1 MAHRDTPLRTRS
13 TFCRICEAACSLQAE
28 TGNHGQVVRLR
39 PDRQHPVS
47 QGFACAKGT
56 RFVDVAT
63 HPDRLLYPMRRTP
76 DGQYERTTWLA
87 AMRLISERMRPILE
101 RYGPHAIG
109 IYFGNPLAFHTMG
122 AITMLGFMR
131 ALGTRNVFTAG
142 SQDCNNKF
150 AGAQILHGS
159 PLIHPIPDLAH
170 TDFALMLGTN
180 PAVSQ
185 SSFVHLEGGGTVF
198 DQLRRRGARV
208 VWVDPRRTESAKRW
222 GEHLPLRPGTDV
234 FLLLALL
241 DELRDLYQPDP
252 HTEGLATLLELAAQY
267 PVEHAARL
275 SGIEPDRIRELA
287 ATLRQVHRA
296 TFHMSV
302 GVNQGPFGTLCYVIL
317 QALAH
322 LTGNLDRQGGLLF
335 HPLAVWL
342 AKIGRHLGLSRS
354 QPSSRIGSCNNVL
367 MSLPAGIMADEI
379 LTPGAER
386 IRALVVVSGNPLNS
400 VPGGDRLRD
409 AFRKLNCLVAVD
421 LFQNTTGREAD
432 VLLPATSWLERWD
445 VATTTVM
452 FQQAPLIQYAGAIQ
466 PSPGEVRSETRILAD
481 LSRSLGRPLGHWRA
495 LAWLWGHAPWDAALT
510 ALSHLVS
517 LPARLRFRGVQGL
530 LAPSPNPGHYLGR
543 GPCTP
548 GHRIRFWHPELE
560 GERER
565 LRTYIAPSP
574 QTPPRQADTPIEV
587 TLICRRRR
595 LGHNSWLHGASPN
608 GQAEDTAW
616 FAPPDLADLGLPHG
630 GMVRLQTASASLQI
644 YAVPVEEVTAG
655 VVVVPHGLPN
665 ANVNALIPSGVEML
679 EPLSGQHRLTGIP
692 VQVSPGRLPSIT

>member
-1 MAHRDTPLRTRS
+1 MAHRDTPVRTRS
-13 TFCRICEAACSLQAE
+13 TFCRICEAACGLQAE
-28 TGNHGQVVRLR
+28 IDADSQLVRLR
-39 PDRQHPVS
+39 PDRRHPVS

-56 RFVDVAT
+56 RFVEVAT
-63 HPDRLLYPMRRTP
+63 HPDRLFYPLRRNP
-76 DGQYERTTWLA
+76 DGRYERATWTD
-87 AMRLISERMRPILE
+87 AMRLISEGIRPILD

-122 AITMLGFMR
+122 ALTMLGFMR

-159 PLIHPIPDLAH
+159 PLIHPIPDLVH

-185 SSFVHLEGGGTVF
+185 SSFVHLEGGSTVF
-198 DQLRRRGARV
+198 DQLLRRGARV

-222 GEHLPLRPGTDV
+222 GDHLPLRPGTDV

-241 DELRDLYQPDP
+241 VELRDLYQPDTR
-252 HTEGLATLLELAAQY
+252 TEGLETLLALAAQY
-267 PVEHAARL
+267 PVEYAAHL
-275 SGIEPDRIRELA
+275 SGIEPDRIRDLA
-287 ATLRQVHRA
+287 ARLRQARRA

-302 GVNQGPFGTLCYVIL
+302 GVNQGPFGTLCYVAL

-342 AKIGRHLGLSRS
+342 AKIGRHAGISRP

-386 IRALVVVSGNPLNS
+386 IRALIVVSGDPLNS

-409 AFRKLNCLVAVD
+409 AVRKLDCLVAVD

-432 VLLPATSWLERWD
+432 VLLPTTSWVERWD

-452 FQQAPLIQYAGAIQ
+452 LQQAPLIQYAGAIQ
-466 PSPGEVRSETRILAD
+466 PPPGEVRSETRILAD
-481 LSRSLGRPLGHWRA
+481 VSRSIGRPLGHWRA

-510 ALSHLVS
+510 ALSHLGS

-530 LAPSPNPGHYLGR
+530 LAPTPKPGRYLGR
-543 GPCTP
+543 GPRTP
-548 GHRIRFWHPELE
+548 GHRIRFWHPDLE

-565 LRTYIAPSP
+565 LRAYTASL
-574 QTPPRQADTPIEV
+574 QTPRRQAGAPMEL

-595 LGHNSWLHGASPN
+595 LGHNSWLHGALHN
-608 GQAEDTAW
+608 GEAEDAAW
-616 FAPPDLADLGLPHG
+616 LAPTDLADLGLPHG
-630 GMVRLQTASASLQI
+630 GKVRLQTASASLQI
-644 YAVPVEEVTAG
+644 DAVPVDDVTSG

-665 ANVNALIPSGVEML
+665 ANVNALIPSGVEMI

-692 VQVSPGRLPSIT
+692 VRVSPVRLPSLT

>member
-1 MAHRDTPLRTRS
+1 MSRNV

-28 TGNHGQVVRLR
+28 IDAHGHLVRLR

-47 QGFACAKGT
+47 RGFACAKGT

-63 HPDRLLYPMRRTP
+63 HPDRLLYPLRRNP
-76 DGQYERTTWLA
+76 DGQYERTAWPD
-87 AMRLISERMRPILE
+87 AMRLISERLRPILD

-159 PLIHPIPDLAH
+159 PLIHPLPDLAH
-170 TDFALMLGTN
+170 TDLALMLGTN

-185 SSFVHLEGGGTVF
+185 SSFVHLEGGSTVF

-222 GEHLPLRPGTDV
+222 GGHLPLRPGTDV

-252 HTEGLATLLELAAQY
+252 HTEGLPTLLALAAQY
-267 PVEHAARL
+267 PAEHAARL

-287 ATLRQVHRA
+287 AAIRQARCA

-302 GVNQGPFGTLCYVIL
+302 GVNQGPFGTLCYIAL

-322 LTGNLDRQGGLLF
+322 LSGNLDRRGGLLF

-342 AKIGRHLGLSRS
+342 AEMGRRLGISQS
-354 QPSSRIGSCNNVL
+354 QPRSRIGSCNTVL

-386 IRALVVVSGNPLNS
+386 IRALIVVSGDPLNS
-400 VPGGDRLRD
+400 VPGGDRLREALRGLD
-409 AFRKLNCLVAVD
+409 CLVAVD

-445 VATTTVM
+445 VASTTVM
-452 FQQAPLIQYAGAIQ
+452 FQQTPLMQYAGAMQ
-466 PSPGEVRSETRILAD
+466 PPPGEVRSETRILAD
-481 LSRSLGRPLGHWRA
+481 LSRSIGRPLGHWRA
-495 LAWLWGHAPWDAALT
+495 LAWLWGHMPWDAALT

-517 LPARLRFRGVQGL
+517 LPARWRFRGVQGL
-530 LAPSPNPGHYLGR
+530 LGPSPKPGCYLGR
-543 GPCTP
+543 GPRTP
-548 GHRIRFWHPELE
+548 GHRIRFWHADLE
-560 GERER
+560 GEGER
-565 LRTYIAPSP
+565 LTAYGTSL
-574 QTPPRQADTPIEV
+574 QTPPRQAGAGLEL

-595 LGHNSWLHGASPN
+595 LGHNSWLHGALHN
-608 GQAEDTAW
+608 GQAEDAAW
-616 FAPPDLADLGLPHG
+616 FAPRDLADLGLPHG
-630 GMVRLQTASASLQI
+630 GAVRVQTASASLQI
-644 YAVPVEEVTAG
+644 DAVPVDEVSSG

-665 ANVNALIPSGVEML
+665 ANVNALIPSGVEMI

-692 VQVSPGRLPSIT
+692 VRVSPSVN